1 MRFFWVFKCCHL
13 ALWRQHDVVVR
24 PCDGT
29 GKLAEDDG
37 LFWDRGVLFYTVV
50 TVVHTN
56 THNFLWGQQRRQQLY
71 VWPFHHTLT
80 RIQGS
85 VEAEK
90 GIIPY
95 TDWKK
100 DTCVLLVKVKP
111 WHNPESICSRKR
123 VLCFYNFEREFWVKS
138 KHMRFNAAHVLHLL
152 AFGCIGGPN
161 LEKNTSNHRIS
172 SDSRVCVTP
181 EHSPDPCPP
190 ARAALWLL
198 RAWKGHKLLDP
209 PHPVPLL
216 APHLLGQLFPHP
228 CCDETVPDAW
238 LHHLR
243 LCSLSLFVSEK
254 INS

>member
-37 LFWDRGVLFYTVV
+37 LFWDRGVLFNTVV

-100 DTCVLLVKVKP
+100 DTNVFYLSKSNHGITLKVYAVGRECCAFTTLNVNSESSLNIWDLMQLMCSTFWLLV
-111 WHNPESICSRKR
+111 
-123 VLCFYNFEREFWVKS
+123 VLG
-138 KHMRFNAAHVLHLL
+138 VL
-152 AFGCIGGPN
+152 I
-161 LEKNTSNHRIS
+161 
-172 SDSRVCVTP
+172 
-181 EHSPDPCPP
+181 
-190 ARAALWLL
+190 
-198 RAWKGHKLLDP
+198 
-209 PHPVPLL
+209 
-216 APHLLGQLFPHP
+216 
-228 CCDETVPDAW
+228 
-238 LHHLR
+238 
-243 LCSLSLFVSEK
+243 
-254 INS
+254 